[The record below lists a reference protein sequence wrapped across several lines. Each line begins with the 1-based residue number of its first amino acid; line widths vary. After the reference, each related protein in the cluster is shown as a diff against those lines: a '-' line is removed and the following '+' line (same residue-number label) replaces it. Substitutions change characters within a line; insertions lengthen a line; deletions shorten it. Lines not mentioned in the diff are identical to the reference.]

1 MSPVCARSVGGLDVM
16 TLNGENVVFGPR
28 PRLRRPTLP
37 FITRPPR
44 GPNAAAR
51 ARPDRKV
58 KKEGIDGFR
67 HASRSLNCHSL
78 PFFLLHSTRFQS

>member
-16 TLNGENVVFGPR
+16 TLNGENVVFGPL

-44 GPNAAAR
+44 GQTEKS
-51 ARPDRKV
+51 RKRESTV
-58 KKEGIDGFR
+58 LGTRLDPSTVVLSHFSYSTQQDSN
-67 HASRSLNCHSL
+67 HNL
-78 PFFLLHSTRFQS
+78 PE